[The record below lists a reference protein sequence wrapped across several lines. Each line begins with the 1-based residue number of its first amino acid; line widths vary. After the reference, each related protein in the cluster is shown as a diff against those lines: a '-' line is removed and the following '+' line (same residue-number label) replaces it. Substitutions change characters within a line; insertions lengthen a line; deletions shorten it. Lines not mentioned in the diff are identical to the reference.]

1 MKGILRKLNFVEFLL
16 RMTRF
21 HSNDTQKGII
31 VMDYSPILI
40 SMKTASI
47 SILITFFLGV
57 AVAKLVHGMKHEKI
71 KVVLDGILTLPM
83 VLPPTVA
90 GFFLLYLFGVR
101 RPIGEFLVY
110 FFGIK
115 IAFSWWATVLAAV
128 TISFPLMYRSARGAF
143 EQVDMNLIY
152 AGRTLGMSEGTIFR
166 KVLMPNA
173 MPGILSGAILS
184 FARGLGEFGATTM
197 IAGNIAG
204 KTRTLPLAVYS
215 AVAAG
220 DMDTAYHYVLILV
233 FISFAVVILMNVAA
247 LRKR

>member
-1 MKGILRKLNFVEFLL
+1 
-16 RMTRF
+16 
-21 HSNDTQKGII
+21 
-31 VMDYSPILI
+31 MDYSPILI

-47 SILITFFLGV
+47 SIIITFFLGV
-57 AVAKLVHGMKHEKI
+57 IIAKLVHGIRSRKVKI
-71 KVVLDGILTLPM
+71 VLDGILTLPM

-90 GFFLLYLFGVR
+90 GFFLLYVLGVK
-101 RPIGEFLVY
+101 RPIGEFLIN
-110 FFGIK
+110 FFGVK

-143 EQVDMNLIY
+143 EQVDMNIIY
-152 AGRTLGMSEGTIFR
+152 AARTLGMSEGTIFR

-173 MPGILSGAILS
+173 MPGVLSGAILS
-184 FARGLGEFGATTM
+184 FARGLGEFGATAM

-220 DMDTAYHYVLILV
+220 DMDTAYNYVLILV
-233 FISFAVVILMNVAA
+233 IISFAVVVLMNVTA